1 MTAIDT
7 YVNDDCRLNLLVVCD
22 SVFYTYTVSKSYC
35 YVLFASYDEND
46 DQSDAIVQQKFLPG
60 VK

>member
-1 MTAIDT
+1 MCMYFTALLFT
-7 YVNDDCRLNLLVVCD
+7 YVYSKYLSVQAHHNEIINIYLL
-22 SVFYTYTVSKSYC
+22 FI
-35 YVLFASYDEND
+35 SYDEND